1 MSRSILLGTL
11 IALSVGAGRVLA
23 AAPADAMNL
32 QPAPFDAEHWA
43 LSGDAAFTNY
53 RDQHVLRLKEGLA
66 DLKAVKLE
74 TGTVSFDVIFPGEP
88 NFPGLRFRIAD
99 SGNYEYVYLRTDR
112 SDRPDAEQY
121 TPVFHGDSGWQIY
134 SGPGFNATETF
145 KVEAW
150 NHVEIRIYPDSADVF
165 VNGQRSLRIPD
176 LKRGPGEGG
185 LALAASP
192 GFYALT
198 GQVLF
203 ANFKYKAEALARP
216 ADMPAPVKFDPPGLV
231 RHWQVSAPLGEEE
244 LKPGAPPVG
253 GWTDLKVETNGLA
266 NLARVSGR
274 TKARPN
280 VIAKFEVNAEKAGT
294 RLMRFGYS
302 DKVAIQVN
310 GQPVFKGEATFLL
323 RDSYF
328 QGTAGFHDAVA
339 VPLKRGR
346 NEIAF
351 VVNEE
356 YGGWAAG
363 AQFEDPAGL
372 SGAALAPN

>member
-1 MSRSILLGTL
+1 MLRSTLLGL
-11 IALSVGAGRVLA
+11 ISALSLGVARVLA
-23 AAPADAMNL
+23 AGPADATN
-32 QPAPFDAEHWA
+32 PAPFDAEHWA
-43 LSGDAAFTNY
+43 LSGDAAFTDY

-66 DLKAVKLE
+66 ALKSVKLE
-74 TGTVSFDVIFPGEP
+74 TGTISFDVIFPNEP
-88 NFPGLRFRIAD
+88 NFPGLRFRIAGPGD
-99 SGNYEYVYLRTDR
+99 YEYIYLRTDR

-134 SGPGFNATETF
+134 TGAGFNAADTY
-145 KVEAW
+145 KVDAW
-150 NHVEIRIYPDSADVF
+150 NHVEVRIYPDSADVF
-165 VNGQRSLRIPD
+165 INGQRSLRIPD

-203 ANFKYKAEALARP
+203 ANFKYQAEALARP

-231 RHWQVSAPLGEEE
+231 RHWQVSPPLGEDD
-244 LKPGAPPVG
+244 LKPGATPIDH
-253 GWTDLKVETNGLA
+253 WTDLKAETNGLA
-266 NLARVSGR
+266 NLARVSER

-280 VIAKFEVNAEKAGT
+280 VIAKFVVDADKAGP
-294 RLMRFGYS
+294 RLMRLGYS
-302 DKVAIQVN
+302 DKVTVLVN

-351 VVNEE
+351 VVYEE

-372 SGAALAPN
+372 SGPALAPN